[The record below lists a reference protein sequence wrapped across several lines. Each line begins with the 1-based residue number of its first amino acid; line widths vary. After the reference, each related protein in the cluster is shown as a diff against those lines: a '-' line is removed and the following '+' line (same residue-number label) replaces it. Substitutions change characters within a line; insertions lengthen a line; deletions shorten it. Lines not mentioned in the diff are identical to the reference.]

1 MSALEK
7 PVKDLTE
14 ADREALKKPFTQGGR
29 PFAIIAVTPAN
40 DDNAPLHIYAGP
52 QGCSPS

>member
-7 PVKDLTE
+7 PVKEMTPADL
-14 ADREALKKPFTQGGR
+14 EALKKPFTRGKLLS
-29 PFAIIAVTPAN
+29 AIAVIPAN
-40 DDNAPLHIYAGP
+40 DDNNAPLHIYAGP

>member
-7 PVKDLTE
+7 PVEDLTA
-14 ADREALKKPFTQGGR
+14 ADREALKKPFTQGT
-29 PFAIIAVTPAN
+29 PFAVIAVTPAN